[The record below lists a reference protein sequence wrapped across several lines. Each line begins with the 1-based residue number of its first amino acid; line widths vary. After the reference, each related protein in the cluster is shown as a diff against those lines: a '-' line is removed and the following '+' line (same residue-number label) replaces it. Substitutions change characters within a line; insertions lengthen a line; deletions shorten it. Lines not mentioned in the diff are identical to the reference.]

1 MERSNG
7 NAHSLNSLNVKQIK
21 DRIEEMDKL
30 HQIEVLRLLKQHSSV
45 ILNENNNGVFI
56 NITDLDP
63 KIIKQLDNYIKYVDN
78 QTINIESI
86 ETQKNIIENTFFNKG
101 NKEKSQC

>member
-1 MERSNG
+1 MERSNS
-7 NAHSLNSLNVKQIK
+7 NTNSLNSLNVKQIK

>member
-1 MERSNG
+1 MESN
-7 NAHSLNSLNVKQIK
+7 AQCLNSLNIKQIK
-21 DRIEEMDKL
+21 DRIEDMDKL
-30 HQIEVLRLLKQHSSV
+30 HQIEVLRILKQHSSV

-56 NITDLDP
+56 NITDIDL

-86 ETQKNIIENTFFNKG
+86 ENQKNMIENTFFNKG
-101 NKEKSQC
+101 NKDKPQC

>member
-1 MERSNG
+1 ME
-7 NAHSLNSLNVKQIK
+7 SLNIKQIK
-21 DRIEEMDKL
+21 DRIEDMDKL
-30 HQIEVLRLLKQHSSV
+30 HQIEVLRILKQHPSI

-56 NITDLDP
+56 NITDIDQ

-101 NKEKSQC
+101 NKEKAQC